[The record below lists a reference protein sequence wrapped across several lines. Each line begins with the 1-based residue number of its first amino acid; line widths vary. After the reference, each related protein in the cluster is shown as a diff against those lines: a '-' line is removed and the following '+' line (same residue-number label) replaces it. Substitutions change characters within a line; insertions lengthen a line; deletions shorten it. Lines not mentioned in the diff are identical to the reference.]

1 MITKCIC
8 GKPMNNGTMRCDT
21 CQADFDAAWNAW
33 DRIEKDRA
41 AIALTEI
48 ARWMHGEP
56 VIEPVIELG
65 NGQSSFEQEPKR
77 GPVQRNWKPGRGRAT

>member
-1 MITKCIC
+1 MITRCIC
-8 GKPMNNGTMRCDT
+8 GKELNGKMRCDN
-21 CQADFDAAWNAW
+21 CQADFDAAW

-48 ARWMHGEP
+48 VRWMHGEP
-56 VIEPVIELG
+56 VIELGNEPVIELG